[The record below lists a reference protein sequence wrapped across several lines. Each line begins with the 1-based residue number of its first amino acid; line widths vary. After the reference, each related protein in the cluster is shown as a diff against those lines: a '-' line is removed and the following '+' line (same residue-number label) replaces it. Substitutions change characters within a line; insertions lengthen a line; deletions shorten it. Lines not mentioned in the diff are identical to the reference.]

1 MAIDLE
7 AILRGYGA
15 GLCHDQRFVKLLSYL
30 EAQSLDG
37 TEVNGIVRKEL
48 SRFGF
53 GAAAN
58 NIIRA
63 IEQEYGGTV
72 RIHVVVELFAALL
85 EKEELA

>member
-7 AILRGYGA
+7 AILCGYSA
-15 GLCHDQRFVKLLSYL
+15 GLRHDQRFVKMLSYL
-30 EAQSLDG
+30 EAQSFDG

-48 SRFGF
+48 SRFGL

-63 IEQEYGGTV
+63 IEQKYGGTV
-72 RIHVVVELFAALL
+72 KKHIVVVLVAALL
-85 EKEELA
+85 EKEGLA